1 MIVVYIVLA
10 LIFILLMSVLI
21 TDSIRLEK
29 QFKRR
34 KDEINKT
41 THHKLI

>member
-1 MIVVYIVLA
+1 MVVVYIVLA

-21 TDSIRLEK
+21 TDAIKIEQQL
-29 QFKRR
+29 KRR
-34 KDEINKT
+34 KDEINNT